1 MKDWRFLFSGQKKE
15 IKVDYKK
22 ITNKELAIWLILL
35 FVTTGTNLVMAF
47 LIYLK
52 QSSKDSLTHHT
63 FLWLLCSMVIISY
76 LLIIWQLELRKV
88 YNHILQNQV
97 FEDKEVR
104 EEYLNKA
111 YLNIHG
117 QYTLPSYIVILWYFL
132 PLTIAQVGLY
142 EASDYFNS
150 TIYIPFI
157 IFIFLSLGFVP
168 DPILEKYIS
177 KNKLIYKFTF
187 SDRTCGIKPILSYLN
202 VCLFFQ
208 FTIFTFFIISLYSIF
223 FETDF
228 ILNIKCIYYMLFGDK
243 EVDKEIIA
251 STFIYYLAFS
261 VSLGILFEIG
271 THAIKAYYSIIKDLT
286 SLKKKLLSQYEKKDD
301 LKSIILY
308 DKVKEKAIIS
318 PIDKIILPIKLL
330 LSPTLMT
337 YLRNKIMSAN
347 DIDIL
352 LKNIF
357 S

>member
-1 MKDWRFLFSGQKKE
+1 MKDLRFIFSEPQKE

-22 ITNKELAIWLILL
+22 ITNKELAIWLIFL
-35 FVTTGTNLVMAF
+35 VVITGTNLVMAF

-52 QSSKDSLTHHT
+52 QSSNDSLTHHT

-76 LLIIWQLELRKV
+76 LLIIWQIELRKV
-88 YNHILQNQV
+88 FNHILQNQV
-97 FEDKEVR
+97 FEDKKIR

-111 YLNIHG
+111 YLKIHG
-117 QYTLPSYIVILWYFL
+117 QYTKSYAAILGYFI
-132 PLTIAQVGLY
+132 PLTIVQIVVY
-142 EASDYFNS
+142 EASNYFNYS
-150 TIYIPFI
+150 IYIPLL
-157 IFIFLSLGFVP
+157 IFTFLSIGFIP
-168 DPILEKYIS
+168 DPILEEYIS
-177 KNKLIYKFTF
+177 KNKLVYKFTF

-208 FTIFTFFIISLYSIF
+208 FTIITFCIISLYSIF

-228 ILNIKCIYYMLFGDK
+228 IHNIKCIYYMLFGDK

-251 STFIYYLAFS
+251 STIVYYFAFS
-261 VSLGILFEIG
+261 FSLALLFEIG
-271 THAIKAYYSIIKDLT
+271 IYAIKAYYSIINDLT

-318 PIDKIILPIKLL
+318 PIDKIILPVKLL

-337 YLRNKIMSAN
+337 YLRNKIMTAN

-352 LKNIF
+352 LKNFF